1 MLLPLFF
8 GENKMPLVNMKRAE
22 VEQKGETLLGEPVD
36 ASKEDYYYGLT
47 INLEEPE
54 LQKLNLGDDPKVGGM
69 IKLQAVGKLVMY
81 SKDDKRGR
89 RAEIQIQS
97 LGIADKPQENRSEV
111 LYPEKGNS

>member
-1 MLLPLFF
+1 
-8 GENKMPLVNMKRAE
+8 MPLVNMKRAE

-54 LQKLNLGDDPKVGGM
+54 LQKLGIEEPKVGGM
-69 IKLQAVGKLVMY
+69 ISLQAVGKLVMY

-89 RAEIQIQS
+89 RAEIQLQS
-97 LGIADKPQENRSEV
+97 LGVADKPQEEARSDV
-111 LYPEKGNS
+111 LYPKVDS